1 MGVVVRYLP
10 FVKTLFVA
18 AMMSA
23 IWMGYAAEAT
33 APDQRTNAADQD
45 VGAKRN
51 RAFLDTSFGQVHY
64 LTMGSGDPVIL
75 LHQTPS
81 SMHQYAEMMP
91 LLARSKRVIA
101 MDSLGFGDSDKPAK
115 QLSVEEYGA
124 IVVQL
129 MDKLNIRKASI
140 VGYHTGAFI
149 GIEVASAHPE
159 RVDKLVLFEPVYI
172 DDQVREYLRQF
183 IRTEFKPFEL
193 KPDGAHLVERW
204 QQIRKTFPQMSL
216 ELVNQDVI
224 DNMKSGKG
232 SGAGRTLVMNYPMEK
247 RLSKIQA
254 STLVVW
260 GNRVLPGF
268 PEENKLKVSEEI
280 PRDRVFHFDGI
291 PNLRMHAD
299 KFAPLILDFL
309 RHPGV

>member
-1 MGVVVRYLP
+1 MGH
-10 FVKTLFVA
+10 
-18 AMMSA
+18 
-23 IWMGYAAEAT
+23 AAEAT
-33 APDQRTNAADQD
+33 APAQRTNAADHD
-45 VGAKRN
+45 LGAKRK

-81 SMHQYAEMMP
+81 SMYQYAEMMP

-129 MDKLNIRKASI
+129 MDELGIHKASI

-149 GIEVASAHPE
+149 GIDVASAHPE
-159 RVDKLVLFEPVYI
+159 RVDKLVFFEPVYI
-172 DDQVREYLRQF
+172 DDQVRENIRQF
-183 IRTEFKPFEL
+183 IRTGFTPFEM

-204 QQIRKTFPQMSL
+204 RQIRKTFPQMSL

-232 SGAGRTLVMNYPMEK
+232 SGTGRTLVMNYPMEN
-247 RLSKIQA
+247 RLSKIRA
-254 STLVVW
+254 PTFIIW

-268 PEENKLKVSEEI
+268 PEENKLKVSEKI

-309 RHPGV
+309 KDPGV